1 MVDGSWNR
9 TLRSEEV
16 EVCTVEALVRNGQY
30 RIRMRLT
37 LITILQQSRILILE
51 EGKQAVERQELK
63 EALVMALMEEAY
75 MLDREV
81 GAGMVA
87 MPQEVTA

>member
-75 MLDREV
+75 ML